1 MRSFSGVDEL
11 VALRGQVLGTGDW
24 AGIGQE
30 RIDRFAEA
38 TGDRQWIH
46 VDTERA
52 RDSVYG
58 TTVAHGYLTLS
69 MLPVLLRGI
78 YRVEGV
84 RMAVNY
90 GLGTVRF
97 PAPVPAGTRVRAT
110 ALLKEVTPLDGAV
123 QVTVTATV
131 EAEGGSKP
139 VCVADSIVRYML

>member
-1 MRSFSGVDEL
+1 MDEL